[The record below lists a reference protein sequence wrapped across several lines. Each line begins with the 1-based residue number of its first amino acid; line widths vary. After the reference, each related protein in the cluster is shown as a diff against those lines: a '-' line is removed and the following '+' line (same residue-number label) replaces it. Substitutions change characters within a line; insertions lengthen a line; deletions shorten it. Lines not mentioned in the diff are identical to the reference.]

1 MTTLITIGCLTMTP
15 EQLDRALKEEMTVSQ
30 ALKMIEED
38 KDGESPVV
46 GDVENDSTMTTG
58 DGEDSER

>member
-1 MTTLITIGCLTMTP
+1 MTP

-58 DGEDSER
+58 DGEDSERQAGTDPNP